1 MITVI
6 LVLITCTLLVTA
18 YFVHGNYL
26 RSTTNR
32 ELIEGNKKIIKQ
44 NQTLIALINAMI
56 SSSDIKV
63 NWPEYEKVAE
73 TYGVKVR
80 DPHRDLDINDPE
92 G

>member
-1 MITVI
+1 MTTVF
-6 LVLITCTLLVTA
+6 LVLIVCALLVIV
-18 YFVHGNYL
+18 YFVHDNHL
-26 RSTTNR
+26 NSTTNR

-44 NQTLIALINAMI
+44 NQTFIALINAMI

-63 NWPEYEKVAE
+63 NWTEYEKVAA
-73 TYGVKVR
+73 TYGVKVH

>member
-1 MITVI
+1 MTTII
-6 LVLITCTLLVTA
+6 LVLITCALLVTM
-18 YFVHGNYL
+18 YFVHGNHL

-32 ELIEGNKKIIKQ
+32 ELIEGNRKIIKQ

-63 NWPEYEKVAE
+63 NWPEYEKVAA
-73 TYGVKVR
+73 TYGVKVH

>member
-6 LVLITCTLLVTA
+6 LVLIVCALLVTM
-18 YFVHGNYL
+18 YFVHGNHL

-32 ELIEGNKKIIKQ
+32 ELIEGNRKIIKQ

-63 NWPEYEKVAE
+63 NWSEYEKVAA
-73 TYGVKVR
+73 TYGVKVH
-80 DPHRDLDINDPE
+80 DTHRDLDINDPE

>member
-1 MITVI
+1 MTTVI
-6 LVLITCTLLVTA
+6 LVLITCTLLVTT

-63 NWPEYEKVAE
+63 NWPEYEKVAA
-73 TYGVKVR
+73 TYGVKVH